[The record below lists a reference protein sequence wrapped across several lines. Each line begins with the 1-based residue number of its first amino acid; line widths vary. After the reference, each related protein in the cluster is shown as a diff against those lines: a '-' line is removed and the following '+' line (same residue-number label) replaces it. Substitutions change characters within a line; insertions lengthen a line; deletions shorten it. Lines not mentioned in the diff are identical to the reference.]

1 MLNIVIIFVSIILG
15 IVCQYVAWFP
25 KQIYKKLNKFIILFC
40 LPALTLYFIPKVK
53 WQMELLYPIG
63 AAWISFAFSI
73 LFFALL
79 GSYFKWSKKLT
90 GALIITAGF
99 ANTSF
104 LGFPII
110 EALYGKSGLETAIL
124 VDQPGCFVVLS
135 TFGVLV
141 AILYS
146 NGSTSFGEMLRKIVF
161 FSPFIA
167 FCGSILMNVFQYDFI
182 ESIQFGLKQIGSLIT
197 PLALFSVGLQ
207 LKFDSKSKHFPFLA
221 LGLVYKLIL
230 MPLLIFIL
238 YVLILKQQGPQI
250 EIAVLEMAMA
260 PMITA
265 CIIAST
271 HGLKPK
277 LCSMMIGFGIPIS
290 FITLALWYFL
300 LKFV

>member
-1 MLNIVIIFVSIILG
+1 MLNIIIIFVSLMLG
-15 IVCQYVAWFP
+15 IACQHLSWFP
-25 KQIYKKLNKFIILFC
+25 TQSYKKLNKFIINFC

-53 WQMELLYPIG
+53 WEIELLYPIG

-73 LFFALL
+73 LFFAIL
-79 GSYFKWSKKLT
+79 GYYFKWSKKLT
-90 GALIITAGF
+90 GALIITSGF

-141 AILYS
+141 AISYS
-146 NGSTSFGEMLRKIVF
+146 NGSTSLVEMLKKIVF
-161 FSPFIA
+161 FLPFIA
-167 FCGSILMNVFQYDFI
+167 FCTSILMNVFGYEFI
-182 ESIQFGLKQIGSLIT
+182 DEIQFGLKKIGSLIT
-197 PLALFSVGLQ
+197 PLAMFSVGLQ

-221 LGLVYKLIL
+221 LGLFFKLIL
-230 MPLLIFIL
+230 MPLFIYVL
-238 YVLILKQQGPQI
+238 YVLVLKQHGPQI
-250 EIAVLEMAMA
+250 DVTVLEMAMA

-277 LCSMMIGFGIPIS
+277 LCSMMIGFGIPLS
-290 FITLALWYFL
+290 FLTLVFWYFL
-300 LKFV
+300 LN

>member
-1 MLNIVIIFVSIILG
+1 MLNIIIIFVSLLLG
-15 IVCQYVAWFP
+15 VACQYIAWFP
-25 KQIYKKLNKFIILFC
+25 KQSYKKLNKFIINFC

-73 LFFALL
+73 LFFTLL
-79 GSYFKWSKKLT
+79 GLYFKWSKKLT

-110 EALYGKSGLETAIL
+110 QALYGKSGLETAIL

-141 AILYS
+141 AITYS
-146 NGSTSFGEMLRKIVF
+146 NGNTSIGTMLRKVVL

-167 FCGSILMNVFQYDFI
+167 FCVSILMNLLHYDFFD
-182 ESIQFGLKQIGSLIT
+182 EIQFGLKQIGSLIT

-221 LGLVYKLIL
+221 LGLFFKLII
-230 MPLLIFIL
+230 MPLFIYIL
-238 YVLILKQQGPQI
+238 YVLILKQHGPQI
-250 EIAVLEMAMA
+250 EITVLEMAMA

-265 CIIAST
+265 CIIAAT

-277 LCSMMIGFGIPIS
+277 LCSMMIGFGIPLS
-290 FITLALWYFL
+290 FLTLVLWYL
-300 LKFV
+300 VLKYV

>member
-1 MLNIVIIFVSIILG
+1 MLNIIIIFISLMLG
-15 IVCQYVAWFP
+15 IACQYVPWFP
-25 KQIYKKLNKFIILFC
+25 KQSYKKLNKFIINFC

-53 WQMELLYPIG
+53 WQIELLYPIG

-73 LFFALL
+73 LFFAIL

-90 GALIITAGF
+90 GALIITSGF

-135 TFGVLV
+135 TFGLLV
-141 AILYS
+141 AISYS
-146 NGSTSFGEMLRKIVF
+146 NGSASLAEMFKKIVF
-161 FSPFIA
+161 FLPFIA
-167 FCGSILMNVFQYDFI
+167 FCGSILMNVFGYEFVD
-182 ESIQFGLKQIGSLIT
+182 EIQFGLKKIGSLIT

-221 LGLVYKLIL
+221 LGLFFKLIL
-230 MPLLIFIL
+230 MPLFIYVL
-238 YVLILKQQGPQI
+238 YVLILKQHGPQI
-250 EIAVLEMAMA
+250 EVTVLEMAMA

-277 LCSMMIGFGIPIS
+277 LCSMMIGFGIPLS
-290 FITLALWYFL
+290 FLTLVFWYFVV
-300 LKFV
+300 KYI